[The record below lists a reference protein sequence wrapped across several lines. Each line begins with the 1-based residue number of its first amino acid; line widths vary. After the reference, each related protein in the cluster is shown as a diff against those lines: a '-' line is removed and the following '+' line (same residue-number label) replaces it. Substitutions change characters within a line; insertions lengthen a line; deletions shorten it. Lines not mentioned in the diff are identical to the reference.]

1 MQPSPSRSRPA
12 LTTQV
17 FRIFVSSLR
26 AERVLG
32 LPGLIC
38 TVGAARE
45 KGHENADIPVH
56 VYGPPG
62 LAELLSKIYQARGWP
77 GLTRVY

>member
-1 MQPSPSRSRPA
+1 M
-12 LTTQV
+12 
-17 FRIFVSSLR
+17 FRIFVASLR

-38 TVGAARE
+38 TIGAARMH
-45 KGHENADIPVH
+45 GHEVSDIPVH

-62 LAELLSKIYQARGWP
+62 LAEFVASVYQAR
-77 GLTRVY
+77 RARF